1 MPPDVGFLT
10 RGAITVR
17 RPPRGAAFRVLEVVG
32 ANVEDGR
39 NVLVVL

>member
-10 RGAITVR
+10 RRAITVR
-17 RPPRGAAFRVLEVVG
+17 RPPLGAAFLVLEVVG
-32 ANVEDGR
+32 TGVEDGR